1 MSRSAREALLELQR
15 EKLAAED
22 AAFEAQQ
29 RADAAL
35 IEADKARREA
45 AAVKRRAA
53 EAIEQAEREERLAE
67 AREQAEEVSEEV
79 ELLTARFTKAAEGL
93 PWYEGTGEDDRI
105 LSHQWIGCM
114 FGAVAKRWLLGDQM
128 GLGKTRVAIGWLDLI
143 KATRVIVVTEP
154 NLCDNFSGE
163 VMTYA
168 PHRTLTNINGIKP
181 KAKKTAYE
189 RRHDLL
195 DIAVSKAEGV
205 IVVNYE
211 LFRHDKDAL
220 AKLLGWQAE
229 AIIVDEAHNI
239 KSKRTANYK
248 YVEALVTI
256 DNVCGRCGGLIKGLW
271 DPTILR
277 EQKRKVPRPCS
288 TCGWKYGDDTRV
300 VTKNKLNAKL
310 LTRSAKH
317 VLFMTGTPL
326 LNEPGD
332 IFPLLHLIDPLM
344 FRTEREFRTTFCT
357 KNYHSDKWEFRN
369 GAMKHL
375 KPLIEGRFLARTL
388 SDAGV
393 QLPEHRIHVVPV
405 DLNRVEYPKQYRTI
419 RQISEA
425 AQIILDSGQQMT
437 IMHLIAL
444 ITRKRQANV
453 WPGGIQMVHPET
465 GEVIFTA
472 AEIDESVKMDVA
484 LDNIVSLM
492 PRRQI
497 VFSQFKTALAE
508 FEQRLSSE
516 GLRVAR
522 FDGDT
527 PKDLREEIRRDF
539 KRGDHEY
546 RWDVVLANYKTG
558 GSGLNLTAATAIH
571 ILDEEWNP
579 GKRNQSYARA
589 WRMGQTEEVD
599 TFVYRIPGSI
609 DTWMS
614 NTIARKQ
621 RILDGFEGA
630 FREDEGELT
639 VESFKTALEG
649 GML

>member
-1 MSRSAREALLELQR
+1 MISAREAMLELQR
-15 EKLAAED
+15 ERLAAED
-22 AAFEAQQ
+22 AAFEAQR
-29 RADAAL
+29 RADEAL
-35 IEADKARREA
+35 IAADKARREA
-45 AAVKRRAA
+45 AAVKRAA
-53 EAIEQAEREERLAE
+53 EEALREAEAEALRSE

-79 ELLTARFTKAAEGL
+79 EQLTARFTRMAEGQ
-93 PWYEGTGEDDRI
+93 PWYEGTGEGDRI
-105 LSHQWIGCM
+105 LGHQWHGCM

-143 KATRVIVVTEP
+143 KAARVIVVTEP

-181 KAKKTAYE
+181 KAKATAYE
-189 RRHDLL
+189 RRHELL
-195 DIAVSKAEGV
+195 DIAVSKPEGV

-229 AIIVDEAHNI
+229 AIIVDEAHNV
-239 KSKRTANYK
+239 KSKRTANYR
-248 YVEALVTI
+248 YVETLVTI
-256 DNVCGRCGGLIKGLW
+256 DNMCGRCGSLIKGLW

-277 EQKRKVPRPCS
+277 EQRRKVPRPCEA
-288 TCGWKYGDDTRV
+288 CGWKYGDDTRL
-300 VTKNKLNAKL
+300 VTKNKLSAKL
-310 LTRSAKH
+310 ATRSAKH
-317 VLFMTGTPL
+317 VLFMTGTPI

-332 IFPLLHLIDPLM
+332 IYPLLHLIDPLM
-344 FRTEREFRTTFCT
+344 FRTEREFRNAFCT
-357 KNYHSDKWEFRN
+357 KNYHSDKWEFRA
-369 GAMKHL
+369 GAVEHL

-393 QLPEHRIHVVPV
+393 QLPEHRVHVVPV
-405 DLNRVEYPKQYRTI
+405 DLNKTEYPKQYRTI
-419 RQISEA
+419 RQITEA
-425 AQIILDSGQQMT
+425 AQIILDSGEKMT

-465 GEVIFTA
+465 GEVIFSA

-484 LDNIVSLM
+484 LDNIVSLL

-497 VFSQFKTALAE
+497 VFSQFTTALAE
-508 FEQRLSSE
+508 FEQRLRSA
-516 GLRVAR
+516 GVRVVR
-522 FDGDT
+522 FDGST
-527 PKDLREEIRRDF
+527 KKDLREEVRADF
-539 KRGDHEY
+539 KRGSHEP

-558 GSGLNLTAATAIH
+558 GSGLNLTAATATH

-630 FREDEGELT
+630 FREDEEELT
-639 VESFKTALEG
+639 VENFKAAIDG